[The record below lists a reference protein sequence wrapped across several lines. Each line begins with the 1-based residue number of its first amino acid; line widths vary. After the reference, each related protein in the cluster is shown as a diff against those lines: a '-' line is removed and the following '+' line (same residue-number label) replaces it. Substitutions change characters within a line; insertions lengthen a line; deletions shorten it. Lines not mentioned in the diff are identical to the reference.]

1 MYETSELE
9 IPVALAALLTEEE
22 GMKRVIRFASKWD
35 AEGVYVLLNAG
46 SGVALPGNSYIV
58 TDEQIVAL
66 RAKGVPFA
74 VVEKQARTL

>member
-1 MYETSELE
+1 MYKTSDLE
-9 IPVALAALLTEEE
+9 IPVALAALLTEED

-35 AEGVYVLLNAG
+35 AEGFYVLLNTA

-58 TDEQIVAL
+58 TDEQIAAL
-66 RAKGVPFA
+66 RAKGIPFA